1 MKKNLSGDIATGLLS
16 PALRTRF
23 LELFS
28 VASRKSVFA

>member
-16 PALRTRF
+16 PALRARF